1 MDELYS
7 EFFAAIDS
15 MRKIRIGELFPDM
28 TQGDGATLLAI
39 EHLNKKKKEK
49 EGVTV
54 SDLAE
59 RTRTKPS
66 AVSRT
71 LKTLEER
78 GLVERTINRSDRRNT
93 YVTLTETGSITCKQ
107 FQQTMCEFGKA
118 VIDRMDE
125 ADMRRMIAYI
135 NKLNQV
141 AREELEIRKADKCN
155 NKG

>member
-1 MDELYS
+1 MDELYGD
-7 EFFAAIDS
+7 FFAAIDS

-28 TQGDGATLLAI
+28 TQGDGAMILAI
-39 EHLNKKKKEK
+39 EHLNEKKT

-59 RTRTKPS
+59 KTHTKPS

-78 GLVERTINRSDRRNT
+78 GLIERTINQSDRRNT
-93 YVTLTETGSITCKQ
+93 YVTLTETGSTTCKQ
-107 FQQTMCEFGKA
+107 FRQTMCEFGKA

-141 AREELEIRKADKCN
+141 ALEELEMRKADKG
-155 NKG
+155 KDKE